1 MTTAFGELAARL
13 AAQRYRTTPGLVA
26 EVLREAILR
35 SLLKGGE
42 RLRQDEIAA
51 SLGVSRIPVR
61 EALRQIEAEGLVT
74 FYPHRGAVVSE
85 LSHEEVQE
93 IYEIRI
99 PLEATAIRLA
109 VPHLEED
116 DLRRAEQI
124 LEAMD
129 RETDVARW
137 STLNREFHTSLYA
150 PANRPRLMAL
160 INVLRTNVER
170 YLRIYISLMRHRPN
184 AQREHRRIVAACR
197 RRDAAAAAKA
207 LESHLGN
214 TSRSLVA
221 YLRKSRGKGPAA
233 DSEDRAPP
241 DQAKR
246 SGRRAT

>member
-35 SLLKGGE
+35 NVLKGGG

-61 EALRQIEAEGLVT
+61 EALRQLEAEGLVT

-99 PLEATAIRLA
+99 PLETTAIRLA
-109 VPHLEED
+109 VPHLGED

-129 RETDVARW
+129 GETDVARW
-137 STLNREFHTSLYA
+137 NTLNREFHTSLYA
-150 PANRPRLMAL
+150 PANRPRLLAL

-170 YLRIYISLMRHRPN
+170 YLRIYISLMHHKPS
-184 AQREHRRIVAACR
+184 AQREHRQIVAACR

-214 TSRSLVA
+214 TSRSLVT
-221 YLRKSRGKGPAA
+221 YLRKSRRKGPAA

-241 DQAKR
+241 DRARR
-246 SGRRAT
+246 SGRTAT